1 MTYMCEVDVNH
12 SQSIYEF
19 FKMLEEYGCGSV
31 VGFIADGPGG
41 GNPCVKLS
49 FENRNDC
56 VKFLM
61 NIYCEDEENEF
72 IKNQII

>member
-1 MTYMCEVDVNH
+1 
-12 SQSIYEF
+12 
-19 FKMLEEYGCGSV
+19 MLEDYGCGSV